1 MKSAKVVK
9 IANQSTPESE
19 HEKDIWDVRN
29 LGIEFNQAKADYKL
43 NFTTISQP
51 WLKQA
56 AKQFIKYY
64 LANQS
69 WAEGG
74 TKLRAIKHF
83 SQFLKKQHPFL
94 QAEVINRCLI
104 VELISYLASSSLANR
119 TRRGILVNI
128 RQFTNLCAREGWLPI
143 TKEQLIYDDD
153 MPKDSKHVPRYIP
166 QEVLTQLNQHI
177 EDLPTYIRR
186 LVLVLQGTGRRVS
199 EVCLLPFN
207 PLLQD
212 ASGDWFLKHR
222 QFKMNKED
230 TIPITRDIAAI
241 IQEQQQAVRED
252 YGEDCQLLFP
262 NPPEACI
269 RSGKRRIGKPIY
281 AQNVNDALNRLAK
294 THNIRDSSGQ
304 IWPFQSHQFR
314 HTVGTSMINNGVPI
328 HIVKRYLGH
337 ETFDMTM
344 RYAHIHDKTLKEE
357 FINFQGKIV
366 DIAGQVTK
374 LEDTPAN
381 SNDLQWMKKNIGFQ
395 ALSNGT
401 CTLPVIQSCPH
412 ANACLT
418 CTHFRT
424 TTVYLS
430 QHQEQLS
437 HTQEMIQ
444 SAKERGW
451 QRQVEMNEQVAQNLQ
466 NIINALEVTN
476 E

>member
-1 MKSAKVVK
+1 MRPAKVAQV
-9 IANQSTPESE
+9 ASQLTPESE
-19 HEKDIWDVRN
+19 YEKDIWDVRS
-29 LGIEFNQAKADYKL
+29 LGIEFNQSRSYYTI
-43 NFTTISQP
+43 NFTSITQL
-51 WLKQA
+51 WLRQA
-56 AKQFIKYY
+56 AKQFIKYI
-64 LANQS
+64 LTHQTWSNAC
-69 WAEGG
+69 G
-74 TKLRAIKHF
+74 KLTAINHF
-83 SQFLKKQHPFL
+83 SRFLKNEYPLL
-94 QAEVINRCLI
+94 QPEAIDRRLI
-104 VELISYLASSSLANR
+104 IKLLGYLVAVPLAAH
-119 TRRGILVNI
+119 TRRMTLVNI
-128 RQFTNLCAREGWLPI
+128 RHFTNICAREGWLLI

-153 MPKDSKHVPRYIP
+153 MPKDPKYAPRYIP

-177 EDLPTYIRR
+177 EDLPPYIRR
-186 LVLVLQGTGRRVS
+186 LVLVLQSTGRRAS

-212 ASGDWFLKHR
+212 ASGDWFLKHC

-230 TIPITRDIAAI
+230 TIPITREIVAV
-241 IQEQQQAVRED
+241 IQEQQRVVRED
-252 YGEDCQLLFP
+252 YGENCQLLFP

-269 RSGKRRIGKPIY
+269 HSGKRRKGKSIY
-281 AQNVNDALNRLAK
+281 AQNVNEYLNRLAK
-294 THNIRDSSGQ
+294 THDIRDSSGQ
-304 IWPFQSHQFR
+304 MWHFQSHQFR

-366 DIAGQVTK
+366 DIAGQVMK
-374 LEDTPAN
+374 SEDTPAN
-381 SNDLQWMKKNIGFQ
+381 SSDIQWMKKNIGFQ
-395 ALSNGT
+395 ALPNGT

-437 HTQEMIQ
+437 HTQKMIQ

>member
-1 MKSAKVVK
+1 MKPVKVAEVVS
-9 IANQSTPESE
+9 QSPPESE
-19 HEKDIWDVRN
+19 YEKDIWDLRN

-43 NFTTISQP
+43 NFTTISQH
-51 WLKQA
+51 WLRQA

-69 WAEGG
+69 WSEGG
-74 TKLRAIKHF
+74 SKLRAIKHF
-83 SQFLKKQHPFL
+83 SQFIKNEHPFL
-94 QAEVINRCLI
+94 QPEAINRCLI
-104 VELISYLASSSLANR
+104 IDLIAYLATSFLANR

-177 EDLPTYIRR
+177 EGLPPYVKR
-186 LVLVLQGTGRRVS
+186 LVLVIQGTGRRIS

-230 TIPITRDIAAI
+230 TIPITRDIATV

-252 YGEDCQLLFP
+252 YGDSCELLFP
-262 NPPEACI
+262 NPPESCVS
-269 RSGKRRIGKPIY
+269 SGKRRKGKPIY
-281 AQNVNDALNRLAK
+281 ARHVNDCLNRLAK
-294 THNIRDSSGQ
+294 THDIKDSSGQ
-304 IWPFQSHQFR
+304 NWRFQSHQFR

-337 ETFDMTM
+337 ESFDMTM

-357 FINFQGKIV
+357 FINFQEKIV
-366 DIAGQVTK
+366 DIAGQVMK
-374 LEDTPAN
+374 SEDTPAN
-381 SNDLQWMKKNIGFQ
+381 NSDTQWMKKNVCFQ
-395 ALSNGT
+395 SLPNGS
-401 CTLPVIQSCPH
+401 CALPVIQSCPH

-424 TTVYLS
+424 TTVYLN

-437 HTQEMIQ
+437 RTQEMIQ
-444 SAKERGW
+444 AAKEKGW